1 MGNRTLGYLIFL
13 VLFLLLTF
21 FGMGPVLMADG
32 SLNERIITLIFVLFG
47 YMILGGVFR
56 FWRKRGK

>member
-1 MGNRTLGYLIFL
+1 MGKRTLGYLIFV

-32 SLNERIITLIFVLFG
+32 SMNERIITLIFVLLG

-56 FWRKRGK
+56 FWRKRNK